1 MPLVLLFSV
10 MLLASDHSCNFGPA
24 VAMPLPHFYFNVVI
38 EYGSA
43 RLGFGIDASTAAVVS
58 IKAGGAVDLYNA
70 SAQTKIAVG
79 DRIRVANGV
88 AIKTARDLQLA
99 IKPFHG
105 TFVGRMRRTHWLTQ
119 AVDAA
124 GQVANHPAAPQA
136 VDALALAAPQTT
148 CQTASHPVVVT
159 TSARLVPPPAAVDAM
174 AAAAP
179 QTADALT
186 VTALQTA
193 GQVANHLAVPQAVDA
208 LARAAPQTTCQT
220 ASHPVVVTTSAP
232 PAPSHPVAAGMVPP
246 PAAVEAAPQASGQA
260 RRHRS
265 FASTSA
271 PQVKLLYLIPFED
284 ALEKLRGL
292 SEKPLPN
299 GTQLRTRNGCTI
311 NLYWRGGMS
320 IGGPELSR
328 PEGLELVKGWTV
340 PHGKR
345 KCE

>member
-1 MPLVLLFSV
+1 
-10 MLLASDHSCNFGPA
+10 
-24 VAMPLPHFYFNVVI
+24 MPLPHFYFNVVI

-43 RLGFGIDASTAAVVS
+43 GLGFSIDASTAAVVS

-70 SAQTKIAVG
+70 SAQTKIEVG
-79 DRIRVANGV
+79 DRIMVANGV

-119 AVDAA
+119 AMDVA
-124 GQVANHPAAPQA
+124 GQV
-136 VDALALAAPQTT
+136 
-148 CQTASHPVVVT
+148 VV
-159 TSARLVPPPAAVDAM
+159 S
-174 AAAAP
+174 
-179 QTADALT
+179 
-186 VTALQTA
+186 
-193 GQVANHLAVPQAVDA
+193 
-208 LARAAPQTTCQT
+208 
-220 ASHPVVVTTSAP
+220 TSAP

-246 PAAVEAAPQASGQA
+246 LAAVEAAPQASGQA

-345 KCE
+345 KRE

>member
-1 MPLVLLFSV
+1 MLTLISDPIKFVRPLVLYESV

-24 VAMPLPHFYFNVVI
+24 GAMPLPHFYFNVVI

-43 RLGFGIDASTAAVVS
+43 GLGFSIDASTAAVVS

-70 SAQTKIAVG
+70 SAQTKIEVG
-79 DRIRVANGV
+79 DRIMVANGV
-88 AIKTARDLQLA
+88 AIKTARDLRRA
-99 IKPFHG
+99 IKPFCG
-105 TFVGRMRRTHWLTQ
+105 TFVGRMRRTHTLTQ
-119 AVDAA
+119 AMDVA
-124 GQVANHPAAPQA
+124 GQV
-136 VDALALAAPQTT
+136 
-148 CQTASHPVVVT
+148 VV
-159 TSARLVPPPAAVDAM
+159 S
-174 AAAAP
+174 
-179 QTADALT
+179 
-186 VTALQTA
+186 
-193 GQVANHLAVPQAVDA
+193 
-208 LARAAPQTTCQT
+208 
-220 ASHPVVVTTSAP
+220 TSAP

-246 PAAVEAAPQASGQA
+246 LAAVEAAPQASGQA

-265 FASTSA
+265 FTNTSA
-271 PQVKLLYLIPFED
+271 PQVKLHYWIPFED
-284 ALEKLRGL
+284 ALENLRGL

-345 KCE
+345 KRE

>member
-1 MPLVLLFSV
+1 
-10 MLLASDHSCNFGPA
+10 
-24 VAMPLPHFYFNVVI
+24 MPLPHFYFNVVI

-70 SAQTKIAVG
+70 SAQTKIEVG
-79 DRIRVANGV
+79 DRIMVANGV

-159 TSARLVPPPAAVDAM
+159 TSA
-174 AAAAP
+174 
-179 QTADALT
+179 
-186 VTALQTA
+186 
-193 GQVANHLAVPQAVDA
+193 
-208 LARAAPQTTCQT
+208 
-220 ASHPVVVTTSAP
+220 P

-265 FASTSA
+265 FTSTSA
-271 PQVKLLYLIPFED
+271 PQVKLLYSIPFED

-328 PEGLELVKGWTV
+328 AEGLELVKGWTV

-345 KCE
+345 KRE